1 MRSSVLRAAKR
12 TGEAKVMLHVHISA
26 QTAGQEWTVIKTI
39 DKLKHK
45 IKTKLGSGVFHDSR
59 ADVNALA
66 EYCEVLTKKINE
78 LVDVVNELQSKQSK
92 F

>member
-1 MRSSVLRAAKR
+1 MI
-12 TGEAKVMLHVHISA
+12 E
-26 QTAGQEWTVIKTI
+26 
-39 DKLKHK
+39 KLKFK
-45 IKTKLGSGVFHDSR
+45 IKTTLGNGIFHDTR

-78 LVDVVNELQSKQSK
+78 HVDAVNALQSKQSK

>member
-1 MRSSVLRAAKR
+1 MV
-12 TGEAKVMLHVHISA
+12 
-26 QTAGQEWTVIKTI
+26 

-45 IKTKLGSGVFHDSR
+45 IKTKLGNGIFHDTR
-59 ADVNALA
+59 ADVNTIA
-66 EYCEVLTKKINE
+66 EYCNVLTNKINE